1 MSGYGSQG
9 SLPPAAAG
17 QAQYFPPPPQ
27 DGQAPHYP
35 PPPPPQ
41 QQQQPQQFFPP
52 PPQSPPA
59 SQQHFNPPPQSPPAG
74 QQHFNPPPQSPPASQ
89 QHFNAPP
96 PPASSGQPV
105 ENATYQGT
113 PPPASHQ
120 HVQQYTQP
128 PAPGGN
134 IGHHANPSPPPFA
147 APPTPGY
154 PPSYSQQTVP
164 QAGYPSEKMASAH
177 APAPSGYASEKQA
190 PPTQAPTTQQMQRMS
205 TFNSNT
211 PGAMPGGAPS
221 QTHFVGVGTTQDD
234 VGTFNGGSY
243 RISHRDTNT
252 VLTIQLAMGCPVSAK
267 PGVMF
272 AMSPTITLKGSV
284 KFSMKKLIAGGEMSS
299 STYTGPGEL
308 LLAPQALG
316 DITNIR
322 LSGNETWSVSKDAL
336 LASTQGVVKEYKSQG
351 LTKAMFSGEG
361 LFVYKMSGSGIVWIT
376 SFGAILRKDLV
387 EGEKHIVDNGHLV
400 AWSCKYVLER
410 VASGGIVSGI
420 VSGEGLVCKFT
431 GPGTV
436 FMQTRNPAAFATWL
450 AAHSAASG

>member
-9 SLPPAAAG
+9 SPPPAVAG

-27 DGQAPHYP
+27 DGQGPHYP

-41 QQQQPQQFFPP
+41 QQQQFFPP

-74 QQHFNPPPQSPPASQ
+74 QQHFNHPPQSPPASQ
-89 QHFNAPP
+89 QHFNPPP
-96 PPASSGQPV
+96 PPASSGNPV
-105 ENATYQGT
+105 EHVVYHGT
-113 PPPASHQ
+113 PPPAAHQ

-134 IGHHANPSPPPFA
+134 VGHHANPSPPPFA

-154 PPSYSQQTVP
+154 PPSYSQQTAP
-164 QAGYPSEKMASAH
+164 PAGYQSEKTAPPH
-177 APAPSGYASEKQA
+177 TAPASGYTSEKQA
-190 PPTQAPTTQQMQRMS
+190 PSQAPTQQQMQRMS
-205 TFNSNT
+205 TFNSNA
-211 PGAMPGGAPS
+211 PGQMPGGAPS

-284 KFSMKKLIAGGEMSS
+284 KFSMKKLIAGGDMAN

-316 DITNIR
+316 DVTNIR
-322 LSGNETWSVSKDAL
+322 LGGNETWSVSKDAF

-361 LFVYKMSGSGIVWIT
+361 LFVYKMSGAGIVWIT

-410 VASGGIVSGI
+410 VASGGIVSGL